1 MSTDSERVYRLRQS
15 GSYWMD
21 VEGQIIAMHPD
32 MSRYLGTNPS
42 GTLLWKTLDNGATA
56 SELAGALQEA
66 YGIEADRA
74 AADVATYLAM
84 LPKDRRFERDNNG
97 NDTHPNTS
105 SHETYQ
111 GNVHLPHNPPIS

>member
-42 GTLLWKTLDNGATA
+42 GTLLWKTLDDGATA
-56 SELAGALQEA
+56 AELANALQEA

-74 AADVATYLAM
+74 ATDVAAYLAM
-84 LPKDRRFERDNNG
+84 LEE
-97 NDTHPNTS
+97 NDLLAEPT
-105 SHETYQ
+105 
-111 GNVHLPHNPPIS
+111 